1 VKNTDSPI
9 KITREDDYWRGCFSA
24 MAGPCELLMD
34 VEIFELAHK
43 LTEIAYIEAKRIEQ
57 KFSRYRK
64 DNIVFKINNAKTEC
78 IKVDEE
84 TAKLLD
90 YAEQCY
96 HLSEGMFDI
105 TSGVLREV
113 WRFDG
118 SDNIPTKAAVSKV
131 LARVGWNKLNW
142 QRPYLSI
149 LHQMEIDFGGIGKEY
164 AVDRAALL
172 IKPYAANGVLINYGG
187 DLCTLGSR
195 VDGKPWEV
203 GLDDPAASGEKF
215 MGMVELYRGGV
226 ATSGDTRRY
235 LLKDGIRYGHIL
247 NPKTG
252 WPVKNAPRSVT
263 VLANTCTEAGI
274 LSTFAMLRGEHAESF
289 LKEQQV
295 SYWVSP

>member
-1 VKNTDSPI
+1 MQNTDSPI
-9 KITREDDYWRGCFSA
+9 KITREGDYWRGCFSA
-24 MAGPCELLMD
+24 MAGLCELLMD
-34 VEIFELAHK
+34 VDAFELAHK
-43 LTEIAYIEAKRIEQ
+43 LTKIAYTEAKRIEQ

-64 DNIVFKINNAKTEC
+64 DNIVFKINNANAAR

-96 HLSEGMFDI
+96 HLSDGMFDV

-118 SDNIPTKAAVSKV
+118 SDAIPTKVAVNK
-131 LARVGWNKLNW
+131 LLTRVGWHKLNW
-142 QRPYLSI
+142 QRPYLS
-149 LHQMEIDFGGIGKEY
+149 LQRQMEIDFGGIGKEY
-164 AVDRAALL
+164 AVDRTASL
-172 IKPYAANGVLINYGG
+172 INPFVSSGVLINYGG
-187 DLCTLGSR
+187 DLFALGSR
-195 VDGKPWEV
+195 AHGKPWEI
-203 GLDDPAASGEKF
+203 GLDDPTASGKKF
-215 MGMVELYRGGV
+215 KGTVELCRGGV
-226 ATSGDTRRY
+226 ATSGDARRY

-274 LSTFAMLRGEHAESF
+274 LSTFALLKGEHAESF

-295 SYWVSP
+295 NYWIYP